1 MHTHTWTHTWTH
13 TCMHVPFTIYSYA
26 RHHTYTYQCDM
37 FSKDFQDKVEHLDEF
52 CKDKGF
58 HAWFQTSAKE
68 DTGIDEAVRCLAAKV
83 C

>member
-1 MHTHTWTHTWTH
+1 MHACAIH
-13 TCMHVPFTIYSYA
+13 
-26 RHHTYTYQCDM
+26 YTFLLSSPHLYIYQCDM

>member
-1 MHTHTWTHTWTH
+1 
-13 TCMHVPFTIYSYA
+13 
-26 RHHTYTYQCDM
+26 M

-68 DTGIDEAVRCLAAKV
+68 DTGIDEASKV
-83 C
+83 SLQQRYVKAYCHGYFTYPSSYSF